1 MSQRHPARTNKYME
15 RALAKAA
22 NDQLKRARLIGD
34 SIDARIKAA
43 RAAGELD
50 WQMND
55 RLRED
60 FELVSSTIK
69 EAGTMMLRAQEAEVA
84 KLEGMTD
91 DQLEEQLRHEIRAIV
106 GTMSDE
112 EWAELVA
119 IRAKRKAAVQ

>member
-1 MSQRHPARTNKYME
+1 MSQRQPARVNKYME

-22 NDQLKRARLIGD
+22 SDQLKRARLIGD
-34 SIDARIKAA
+34 SIDARIKVA
-43 RAAGELD
+43 RAAGEDD

-69 EAGTMMLRAQEAEVA
+69 EAGTMMLRAQEAEVS

-91 DQLEEQLRHEIRAIV
+91 DQLEEQLHHEIKAMV
-106 GTMSDE
+106 AGMSDE
-112 EWAELVA
+112 DWDELVR

>member
-1 MSQRHPARTNKYME
+1 ME

-22 NDQLKRARLIGD
+22 SDQLKRARLIGD
-34 SIDARIKAA
+34 SIDARIKTA
-43 RAAGELD
+43 RAAGEDD

-69 EAGTMMLRAQEAEVA
+69 EAGTMMLRAQEAEVS

-91 DQLEEQLRHEIRAIV
+91 DQLEEQLRHEIRAMV
-106 GTMSDE
+106 GSMDDD